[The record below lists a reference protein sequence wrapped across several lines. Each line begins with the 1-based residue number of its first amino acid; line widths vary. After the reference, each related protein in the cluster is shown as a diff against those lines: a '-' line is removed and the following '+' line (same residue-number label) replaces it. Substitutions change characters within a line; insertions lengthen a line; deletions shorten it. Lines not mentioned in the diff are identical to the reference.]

1 MHAAPQIDQSEI
13 CRRALSVLGSRTLV
27 FVGLMGA
34 GKSVIGRLTA
44 QQLSLPFIDSD
55 SEIERV
61 SRMSIAE
68 LFEAYGETEFRA
80 LESRVIAR
88 LLSSGPRVLSTGG
101 GSFINGDTRALIKR
115 EALSVWLKADLE
127 TLWER
132 VSKRDHRPLLKTPEP
147 KKTLAELMT
156 RRYPVYGEADII
168 INSRPVGKDVIVR
181 ETLAAIA
188 ALAPAEAP
196 LKEKA
201 EG

>member
-1 MHAAPQIDQSEI
+1 MHAATRIDQSEI
-13 CRRALSVLGSRTLV
+13 CRGALSVLGSRTLV

-44 QQLSLPFIDSD
+44 QQLALPFVDSD

-61 SRMSIAE
+61 SRMSVAE
-68 LFEAYGETEFRA
+68 LFEAYGEPEFRA

-88 LLSSGPRVLSTGG
+88 LLTAGPRVLSTGG
-101 GSFINGDTRALIKR
+101 GAFINGDTRALIKR
-115 EALSVWLKADLE
+115 DALSVWLKADLE

-132 VSKRDHRPLLKTPEP
+132 VNKRDHRPLLKTPEP
-147 KKTLAELMT
+147 KKTLSDLMT
-156 RRYPVYGEADII
+156 KRYPIYEEADIV

-188 ALAPAEAP
+188 ALAPAEPTLQA
-196 LKEKA
+196 KA